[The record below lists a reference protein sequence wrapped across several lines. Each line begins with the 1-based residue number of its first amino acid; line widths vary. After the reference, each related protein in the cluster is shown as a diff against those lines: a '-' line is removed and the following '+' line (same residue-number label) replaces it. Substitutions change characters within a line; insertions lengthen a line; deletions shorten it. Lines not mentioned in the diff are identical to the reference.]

1 MTQMENLHD
10 IHPRLIEAVKRI
22 SYACHELGIEPVV
35 VEGVSTTPA
44 HRKREDGFGY
54 AVRMGFRVN
63 GQPSIDP
70 ALPWWGLLAEMARS
84 QGLRTFIDPPH
95 LELPSERLH

>member
-35 VEGVSTTPA
+35 SRVSARPRRIASGKTDSATPCGW
-44 HRKREDGFGY
+44 D
-54 AVRMGFRVN
+54 
-63 GQPSIDP
+63 S
-70 ALPWWGLLAEMARS
+70 S
-84 QGLRTFIDPPH
+84 
-95 LELPSERLH
+95 